1 MQRAIITQ
9 DIIDSILRLHKEGKS
24 CTVIAKELGIGK
36 TSVTKYIRIY
46 DEDSNISTDKFT
58 QELIDKLTKEY
69 KNGKSI
75 KQLSKENNLSASS
88 LSAYIYRNVRN
99 IDNNINK
106 DNNNNVFEPIE
117 VKSEFSDKVSVD
129 KDKKIE
135 KQLDIKEVNNKEKN
149 LSSEID
155 KNDISKQDT
164 DKVDIVSN
172 SIKEE
177 KLIDRMVALYRTGH
191 SLTEIS
197 KEVGMS
203 RSAVTRRV
211 YKRLGITSNKRFVV
225 QKKVDTPEP
234 IDSVVIA
241 TKKWTLEDKIDY
253 CNKKYGEGKWRF
265 LTKKEVLDL
274 LKTDG
279 IIS

>member
-75 KQLSKENNLSASS
+75 KQLAKENNLSASS

-155 KNDISKQDT
+155 KTDISKQDT

-177 KLIDRMVALYRTGH
+177 KLIDRMVALYRIGH

-211 YKRLGITSNKRFVV
+211 YKRLGITSNKRFIV

>member
-75 KQLSKENNLSASS
+75 KQLAKENNLSASS

-155 KNDISKQDT
+155 KTDISKQDT

-177 KLIDRMVALYRTGH
+177 KLIDRMVALYRIGH

-211 YKRLGITSNKRFVV
+211 YKRLGITSNKRFIV

-241 TKKWTLEDKIDY
+241 TKK
-253 CNKKYGEGKWRF
+253 
-265 LTKKEVLDL
+265 
-274 LKTDG
+274 
-279 IIS
+279 